1 MMDHYTKGL
10 ATRRDGL
17 RISTEP
23 QTNRLHLTEFK
34 RGRTDSNQ
42 PALARLVVIHS
53 H

>member
-1 MMDHYTKGL
+1 
-10 ATRRDGL
+10 L

-34 RGRTDSNQ
+34 RGRTDSTQ
-42 PALARLVVIHS
+42 PALACLAAIQS